1 MSKKK
6 KKKKKNH
13 NNANN
18 PNMINQQ
25 NNQNSNKNSGSI
37 NVDNKNSSKKPQN
50 INSNNNSE
58 RTKKDIETSTKNA
71 QIVDKEKKEIKQST
85 NQKVENQN
93 DVNKKTHNPNNDKKQ
108 VKEKDNDKEKN
119 DKSTKKDVSEV
130 KNDNKD
136 SQEALTDAMA
146 IINKEQILSARKK
159 VFFFILLPLLIITII
174 VLFFST
180 IFAIVNKSNDKI
192 INGVYICGVDF
203 SNLTKDEAH
212 NKLKELTDKNLAQNI
227 KLVHNEYETT
237 IIPTDFKTSYD
248 IDNAINSAYAIGR
261 TGQIFKDNLDI
272 IVGHCSKINIS
283 PGITYDNAF
292 IDDIF
297 TSIDTNLPDHVK
309 DPTYYVDGTTLHIT
323 DGVDGVVLDRNSL
336 KDTILY
342 RVNNLTS
349 TEDITIELPV
359 TPTNAQEIDVDGA
372 YNTIKKDPINAEFS
386 IVDGNYTIRAAET
399 GLDFNIPLEEAKA
412 SITGEQTEYDIP
424 LKIVYPEVSN
434 NNLPDEAFPDTLG
447 TFNTY
452 YGSSA
457 YGRRTNIEIATSKIN
472 GTVLMPGEEFS
483 FNPVVGQRTA
493 AAGFK
498 PAPAYVGGK
507 TVQEY
512 GGGICQVSSTLYNAC
527 LYANLEITDRS
538 NHCYLPSYVKGG
550 LDATV
555 SWGYPEYKFVNNRDY
570 AIKVEAYCSGGRVY
584 VSIKGLKRDTDYEVK
599 TWTKYISAVRHTTPG
614 GSDGAI
620 IEAYKSLYDK
630 DGNLVDTVLLSR
642 DRYDA
647 HN

>member
-18 PNMINQQ
+18 QNSIKQQ
-25 NNQNSNKNSGSI
+25 NNQISKENSGSI
-37 NVDNKNSSKKPQN
+37 NVEKNNSSQKTQ
-50 INSNNNSE
+50 NNNQE
-58 RTKKDIETSTKNA
+58 KPKKEEKVSTNSA
-71 QIVDKEKKEIKQST
+71 QIVENKDIKKEDT
-85 NQKVENQN
+85 
-93 DVNKKTHNPNNDKKQ
+93 KKQ
-108 VKEKDNDKEKN
+108 KSEESKKEDTKNNHKEEDILSSKDK
-119 DKSTKKDVSEV
+119 
-130 KNDNKD
+130 NKD
-136 SQEALTDAMA
+136 DSKKENTDSQVALTDAMA
-146 IINKEQILSARKK
+146 IINKEKVLSARKK
-159 VFFFILLPLLIITII
+159 IFFFILLPLLVISLLF
-174 VLFFST
+174 LFFST
-180 IFAIVNKSNDKI
+180 IFAITNRSNDKI
-192 INGVYICGVDF
+192 INGVHICGVDF
-203 SNLTKDEAH
+203 SNLTKDEARE
-212 NKLKELTDKNLAQNI
+212 KLKTLTDATLAQNI

-237 IIPTDFKTSYD
+237 VIPTDFKTSFD
-248 IDNAINSAYAIGR
+248 IDNTINSAYAIGR
-261 TGQIFKDNLDI
+261 TGNVFKDNLDI
-272 IVGHCSKINIS
+272 IVGHCSKINIC
-283 PGITYDNAF
+283 PGFTYDNAF
-292 IDDIF
+292 IDDISA
-297 TSIDTNLPDHVK
+297 SIDTNLPDHVK
-309 DPTYYVDGTTLHIT
+309 NPTYYVDGTILHIT
-323 DGVDGVVLDRNSL
+323 DGVDGVVLDKSAL
-336 KDTILY
+336 KDILLY
-342 RVNNLTS
+342 RVNNLTNTS
-349 TEDITIELPV
+349 DATIELPV
-359 TPTNAQEIDVDGA
+359 IPTKADEIDIEGA
-372 YNTIKKDPINAEFS
+372 YNSIKKDPINAEFS
-386 IVDGNYTIRAAET
+386 IVDGEYTIRAAEN
-399 GLDFNIPLEEAKA
+399 GLDFDIPMEEAKA
-412 SITGEQTEYDIP
+412 SITGDKAEYDVP

-447 TFNTY
+447 SFDTY

-512 GGGICQVSSTLYNAC
+512 GGGICQVSTTLYNAC

-538 NHCYLPSYVKGG
+538 NHCYLPAYVKGG

-555 SWGYPEYKFVNNRDY
+555 SWGYPEFKFVNNRDY
-570 AIKVEAYCSGGRVY
+570 AIKVEGYCSGGRVY

-599 TWTKYISAVRHTTPG
+599 TWTKYISTVRHTTPG

-630 DGNLVDTVLLSR
+630 DGNLVDTVFLSR

>member
-1 MSKKK
+1 MSKK

-13 NNANN
+13 NNNV
-18 PNMINQQ
+18 
-25 NNQNSNKNSGSI
+25 NNQNAQNSIKQQNQNSTMNSGSI
-37 NVDNKNSSKKPQN
+37 NDSKKQVPQKPQN
-50 INSNNNSE
+50 DV
-58 RTKKDIETSTKNA
+58 KDES
-71 QIVDKEKKEIKQST
+71 KKEEKVST
-85 NQKVENQN
+85 NNTQNVEIDILNS
-93 DVNKKTHNPNNDKKQ
+93 NDKKIEN
-108 VKEKDNDKEKN
+108 KKDNHNNKDNKKE
-119 DKSTKKDVSEV
+119 DTKQENKVEEESN
-130 KNDNKD
+130 KKD
-136 SQEALTDAMA
+136 SQLALTDAMA

-159 VFFFILLPLLIITII
+159 LFFFVLLPLLSIT
-174 VLFFST
+174 VLFLFFST
-180 IFAIVNKSNDKI
+180 IFAFVNKSNDKI

-203 SNLTKDEAH
+203 SNLTKEEAYS
-212 NKLKELTDKNLAQNI
+212 KLKELTDSNLAQNI

-248 IDNAINSAYAIGR
+248 IDNAVNSAYAIGR

-272 IVGHCSKINIS
+272 IIGHCSKINIA

-297 TSIDTNLPDHVK
+297 TNIDTNLPDHVK
-309 DPTYYVDGTTLHIT
+309 NPTYYLDGTNLHIT
-323 DGVDGVVLDRNSL
+323 DGVDGVVLDRAAL
-336 KDTILY
+336 KDILLY

-349 TEDITIELPV
+349 TEDVTIELPV
-359 TPTNAQEIDVDGA
+359 TPTNADEIDVESA
-372 YNTIKKDPINAEFS
+372 YNEVRKDPINAEFS
-386 IVDGNYTIRAAET
+386 IVDGQYSIRAAEN
-399 GLDFNIPLEEAKA
+399 GLDFDIPLEEAKA
-412 SITGEQTEYDIP
+412 TITGEQLEYDIP
-424 LKIVYPEVSN
+424 LRVIYPEISN

-472 GTVLMPGEEFS
+472 GVVLMPGEEFS

-493 AAGFK
+493 AGGFK

-538 NHCYLPSYVKGG
+538 NHRYLPAYVKAG

-555 SWGYPEYKFVNNRDY
+555 SWGYPEFKFVNNRDY

-584 VSIKGLKRDTDYEVK
+584 VSIKGLKRDTDYEVR
-599 TWTKYISAVRHTTPG
+599 TWTKYISTVRHTTPG

-630 DGNLVDTVLLSR
+630 DGNLVDTVFLSR
-642 DRYDA
+642 DRYEA